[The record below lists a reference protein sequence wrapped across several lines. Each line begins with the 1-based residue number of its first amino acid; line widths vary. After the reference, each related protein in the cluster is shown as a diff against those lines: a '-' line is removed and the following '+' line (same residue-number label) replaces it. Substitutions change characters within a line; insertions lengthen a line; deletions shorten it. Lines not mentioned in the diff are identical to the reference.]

1 MPQWEY
7 CQLVN
12 PDKGTDGVYFSR
24 KQPVEFLRAARE
36 RLQRGL
42 HARDS
47 RAEFLHL
54 NPNAMNSVTVAGF
67 LGQHGW
73 DLVSHAV
80 LTGGHEY
87 WTFKR
92 LIAVE

>member
-1 MPQWEY
+1 M
-7 CQLVN
+7 
-12 PDKGTDGVYFSR
+12 YFSR
-24 KQPVEFLRAARE
+24 IQPVEFLRAARE

-47 RAEFLHL
+47 RDEFLHL
-54 NPNAMNSVTVAGF
+54 NLNHMNSVTVAGF